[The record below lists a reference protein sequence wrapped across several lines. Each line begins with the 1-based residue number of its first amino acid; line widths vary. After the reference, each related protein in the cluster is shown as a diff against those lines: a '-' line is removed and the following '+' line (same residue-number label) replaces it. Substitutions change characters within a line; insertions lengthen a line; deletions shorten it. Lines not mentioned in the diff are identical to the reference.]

1 MLQYEGNDRNHG
13 EVLPISDRQQDR
25 RIIEV
30 EIPMRA
36 IEQIPQLPV
45 PEEKRW
51 QGYLI
56 DSLLAV
62 GGALAITGII
72 YAYHLYPT
80 IPNISIVYLLLI
92 VALASTRGRY
102 AAILAS
108 VVAFLSFDFFLIP
121 PLYTFVIARW
131 EGWIELVVFLVTALT
146 TSQLATTSRQS
157 VEQARLREREA
168 RILYEV
174 GRVINSTDHL
184 DEQLDSIVLSL
195 VRVFSPWGVRE
206 CALLLPDKNGMLS
219 ISADAPVDIERFI
232 LSPAEMAAAEGVMVQ
247 GKIWES
253 SQSSPGEQSIPPGQ
267 SPVLLLIPLKA
278 GSQVV
283 GVLCLRIEHGVS
295 WFASKQR
302 MQEEQEHPS
311 DQSTFFWTFLDQA
324 ILVIEQER
332 LRIHTL
338 SNNEG

>member
-1 MLQYEGNDRNHG
+1 M
-13 EVLPISDRQQDR
+13 P
-25 RIIEV
+25 
-30 EIPMRA
+30 A

-92 VALASTRGRY
+92 LALASTRGRY

-108 VVAFLSFDFFLIP
+108 VVAFLSFDFFLVP
-121 PLYTFVIARW
+121 PFYTLVISHW
-131 EGWIELVVFLVTALT
+131 EDWIALFVFLVTALI

-168 RILYEV
+168 RILFEV
-174 GRVINSTDHL
+174 GRVINSTDRI

-195 VRVFSPWGVRE
+195 VRVFYPWGVRE

-219 ISADAPVDIERFI
+219 IAADAPVDIESFI
-232 LSPAEMAAAEGVMVQ
+232 LSPAEMAAVDEVMAQ

-253 SQSSPGEQSIPPGQ
+253 SRLSSGTQSVPAGQ
-267 SPVLLLIPLKA
+267 SPILLLIPLKA
-278 GSQVV
+278 GSQVL
-283 GVLCLRIEHGVS
+283 GVLGLHIEHGVS
-295 WFASKQR
+295 WFESKQR
-302 MQEEQEHPS
+302 MQEEQQHPS

-332 LRIHTL
+332 LRTRRV
-338 SNNEG
+338 SNHES